1 MNENYFT
8 NALILLVQIVKIA
21 GPDRQKH
28 KNYYTNTLIL
38 LVQTILRGK
47 FRAALTEVEPRDGT
61 AVPHFARF
69 ALGLELPDSPAS
81 NLKR

>member
-21 GPDRQKH
+21 GPDRQMH

-38 LVQTILRGK
+38 L
-47 FRAALTEVEPRDGT
+47 
-61 AVPHFARF
+61 ARF
-69 ALGLELPDSPAS
+69 FFGKIRYQRKKEKQLVLD
-81 NLKR
+81 